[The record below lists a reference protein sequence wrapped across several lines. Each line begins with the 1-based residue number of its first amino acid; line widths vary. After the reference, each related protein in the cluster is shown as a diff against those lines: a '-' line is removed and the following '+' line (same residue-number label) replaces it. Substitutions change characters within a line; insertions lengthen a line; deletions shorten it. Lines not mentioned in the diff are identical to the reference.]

1 MKIDWFTIVAQVI
14 NFLVLLWLMKRFLYK
29 PILKAIDEREKRIAE
44 ELANAETK
52 KNIAGKQKEEYDLK
66 HEDLNRRSAG
76 ILKKAQDEGNA
87 EKLRLLKDA
96 RETADAFS
104 KKRKESLIAEET
116 TLREA
121 VSRRTQNEVFALT
134 RKMLTDIAGANLE
147 EQVVGVFIQRL
158 HDLDASKKKA
168 MSSALKKESGK
179 VTVRT
184 ALDISSVLRTAIET
198 SIKESFGS
206 QPDVT
211 FESAPDLICGIEL
224 CVNGQKVAWSVVDYL
239 SSIEESFEDLLK
251 EKDK

>member
-1 MKIDWFTIVAQVI
+1 
-14 NFLVLLWLMKRFLYK
+14 
-29 PILKAIDEREKRIAE
+29 
-44 ELANAETK
+44 
-52 KNIAGKQKEEYDLK
+52 
-66 HEDLNRRSAG
+66 
-76 ILKKAQDEGNA
+76 
-87 EKLRLLKDA
+87 
-96 RETADAFS
+96 
-104 KKRKESLIAEET
+104 
-116 TLREA
+116 
-121 VSRRTQNEVFALT
+121 
-134 RKMLTDIAGANLE
+134 
-147 EQVVGVFIQRL
+147 
-158 HDLDASKKKA
+158 

-224 CVNGQKVAWSVVDYL
+224 CANGQKVAWSVVDYL